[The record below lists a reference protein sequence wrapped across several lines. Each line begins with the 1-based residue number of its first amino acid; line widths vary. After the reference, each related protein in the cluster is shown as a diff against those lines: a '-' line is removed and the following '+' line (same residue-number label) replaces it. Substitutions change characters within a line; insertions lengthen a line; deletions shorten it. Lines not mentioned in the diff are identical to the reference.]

1 MSTNDKR
8 PTSTHPT
15 PNQPDPVAGEPE
27 GDPKRFTY
35 HDADREEAEFEG
47 LLDEKGDFQE
57 AVDADLRGEQPK
69 RPGGSTMP

>member
-1 MSTNDKR
+1 MPKTQKRTN
-8 PTSTHPT
+8 PS
-15 PNQPDPVAGEPE
+15 DPVERQPE

-57 AVDADLRGEQPK
+57 AVDAARRGEKP
-69 RPGGSTMP
+69 RDVGGSTMP